1 MPVTTFYLRPGKL
14 FSDRTAPVS
23 AAPND
28 GQACEGG
35 YPATR
40 PRLILAILA
49 AGAGLAAVAT
59 AAVKPESAIAYRQAG
74 YTMLGWNFGPMAQ
87 MVRGKAPFDQAAF
100 ARHAERVAFLAPQLL
115 EGFPT
120 GSASGAP
127 TEAKPEIWSD
137 RAGFE
142 AKMDAL
148 VEESRTLA
156 EVARGGDEA
165 AMKAQFGKTA
175 ETCKACHDA
184 YREEH

>member
-1 MPVTTFYLRPGKL
+1 MH
-14 FSDRTAPVS
+14 
-23 AAPND
+23 
-28 GQACEGG
+28 
-35 YPATR
+35 
-40 PRLILAILA
+40 RLVLASLA
-49 AGAGLAAVAT
+49 AAATLAAAT
-59 AAVKPESAIAYRQAG
+59 ALAAVKPETAIRYRQSV
-74 YTMLGWNFGPMAQ
+74 YTLIGWNFAPMAQ